1 MNVEPG
7 AGNSPSAGAPLEDQM
22 IRRTKVR
29 MLRRFLEK
37 IEQEVR
43 ILLSEEES
51 ESERDNISDSG
62 EKRARAMLSKG
73 RRH

>member
-1 MNVEPG
+1 
-7 AGNSPSAGAPLEDQM
+7 M

-43 ILLSEEES
+43 IVLSEEES